1 VPENVEEDSVAEQP
15 LPFWRKIA
23 EAVGLSEPELPSRP
37 PLPEPP
43 PRGAAPPA
51 PATPSGPPVAS
62 PAAPPASA
70 AAPAAARPPAVP
82 ARAGTRAAPAAPIAD
97 AADRNA
103 PATPIP
109 DAEAL
114 LELWFA
120 REDDVDTA
128 WRQCVPGPSVAEIA
142 TRLSL
147 VPSAFLA
154 DTVAIL
160 PLAEHILK
168 AEYGAKVLTAS
179 DMRARRI
186 LGTATQV
193 AATES
198 SAARRGAAL
207 VLWLWASDDV
217 HGPLSVP
224 LHVVWPDRVLA
235 ALAFRLAA
243 VVDPAEWVRD
253 ADRRDEAARQFL
265 FWSGNFPA
273 GEDEATARSILA
285 MRDSLQQNS
294 ALAQTLADHEHRL
307 EVSRRLRE
315 ARAREAAARYSS
327 E

>member
-1 VPENVEEDSVAEQP
+1 MADQP
-15 LPFWRKIA
+15 IPFWRRLA
-23 EAVGLSEPELPSRP
+23 EAVGLSEPELPAGP
-37 PLPEPP
+37 VV
-43 PRGAAPPA
+43 PA
-51 PATPSGPPVAS
+51 PAAPRSAGPG
-62 PAAPPASA
+62 ASA
-70 AAPAAARPPAVP
+70 AAPGAPV
-82 ARAGTRAAPAAPIAD
+82 AGPTAGAPTPAAPTAPTGPAGPAAGTPSAD
-97 AADRNA
+97 PTVDREA
-103 PATPIP
+103 EPQPRPAQ

-128 WRQCVPGPSVAEIA
+128 WRQCAPGPGVAEIA

-147 VPSAFLA
+147 VPPAFLA
-154 DTVAIL
+154 DALAIL
-160 PLAEHILK
+160 PLAEHILGV
-168 AEYGAKVLTAS
+168 EYGANLVSGADLRAQRVLATA
-179 DMRARRI
+179 DQVRAT
-186 LGTATQV
+186 G
-193 AATES
+193 S

-207 VLWLWASDDV
+207 ALWLWASDDL

-224 LHVVWPDRVLA
+224 LSVASRDRALA
-235 ALAFRLAA
+235 ALAFRLAS

-265 FWSGNFPA
+265 FWSGHLPA

-285 MRDSLQQNS
+285 MRDSLQQNA
-294 ALAQTLADHEHRL
+294 ALAETLADHEHRL

>member
-1 VPENVEEDSVAEQP
+1 VAEQP

-37 PLPEPP
+37 PLPPPP
-43 PRGAAPPA
+43 PRRAGTSA
-51 PATPSGPPVAS
+51 PATPTGLPVVPPAGSTAAS
-62 PAAPPASA
+62 TASA
-70 AAPAAARPPAVP
+70 AAPAAPAPAVSSS
-82 ARAGTRAAPAAPIAD
+82 AGTGTTPAAPRAD
-97 AADRNA
+97 AADRDTPA
-103 PATPIP
+103 PAIP

-120 REDDVDTA
+120 REDDVETA

-147 VPSAFLA
+147 VPPAFLA
-154 DTVAIL
+154 ATVAIL
-160 PLAEHILK
+160 PLAEHILEV
-168 AEYGAKVLTAS
+168 EYGAKVLTAS
-179 DMRARRI
+179 EMRTRRI
-186 LGTATQV
+186 LVTATQV
-193 AATES
+193 TATES
-198 SAARRGAAL
+198 SVARRGAAL

-217 HGPLSVP
+217 HGPMSVP
-224 LHVVWPDRVLA
+224 LNVVWPDRVLA

-265 FWSGNFPA
+265 FWSGNLPA